1 MDVGHAKISVVHSDA
16 VETERIETPLF
27 LELEMREWDKHMSNL
42 HKQHV
47 IQVLMNMQNK

>member
-27 LELEMREWDKHMSNL
+27 LELEMRE
-42 HKQHV
+42 
-47 IQVLMNMQNK
+47 